1 MQLQLEL
8 TKLGTRLRHLRNQ
21 RGWTLGDVAD
31 RADLSEAYLS
41 RIESG
46 ERQPSLA
53 VLFSLAQVYGV
64 TLPSLFEPEPQDA
77 TCIVVRAG
85 STAIQQGHGLS
96 YMPLSR
102 GDRFTNLQPIQV
114 IVPVDRLGD
123 CLYEHDGEEWIYV
136 LSGQLGLVFS
146 DEEYLLH
153 QGDAAHFDARKPHR
167 LMAQGEEDA
176 KIILVGCAVPRLLLQ
191 SYL

>member
-1 MQLQLEL
+1 MPLQLEL

-21 RGWTLGDVAD
+21 RDWTLGDVAQ
-31 RADLSEAYLS
+31 RANVSEAYLS

-64 TLPSLFEPEPQDA
+64 TLPALFEPDSQSA
-77 TCIVVRAG
+77 TCVVVRAG
-85 STAIQQGHGLS
+85 SATTQQGHGLS
-96 YMPLSR
+96 YTPLSR

-114 IVPVDRLGD
+114 TIPVDRLGD

-146 DEEYLLH
+146 DEEYLL
-153 QGDAAHFDARKPHR
+153 QPGDSAHFDARNPHR
-167 LMAQGEEDA
+167 LLAKGKEDA
-176 KIILVGCAVPRLLLQ
+176 KVILVACAVPRSLLQ